1 MAGKIKNTTES
12 KVNQVMKKEEEILSI
27 AFARSLGEVNKKAS
41 VQNLKDY
48 EAAKAALEEFKKK
61 KQQAEHPEE
70 AMLSVPDAVE
80 YLRAQGFKIEKSKLY
95 EEKAIVGYKTINN
108 AVTFMKK
115 DLDKYAKKLLTLLT
129 ESGANNAEEKMK
141 WETKI
146 AEQKFKDMEFE
157 ARIKEGIYVLKS
169 EVEQM
174 LAARAAFLKDN
185 LGQGFIHSRAARIAE
200 ILKGN
205 PDLIPELIE
214 FYLKHIEEV
223 FDYYS
228 KPMRFEVPAALINE
242 EEETHE
248 S

>member
-1 MAGKIKNTTES
+1 MAIK
-12 KVNQVMKKEEEILSI
+12 K
-27 AFARSLGEVNKKAS
+27 FS
-41 VQNLKDY
+41 VS
-48 EAAKAALEEFKKK
+48 E
-61 KQQAEHPEE
+61 
-70 AMLSVPDAVE
+70 AVE
-80 YLRAQGFKIEKSKLY
+80 YLKSQGYKIEKSKLY
-95 EEKAIVGYKTINN
+95 EDKHIIGFSTSKGTAVFEEKA
-108 AVTFMKK
+108 
-115 DLDKYAKKLLTLLT
+115 LDKYAKKFLSML
-129 ESGANNAEEKMK
+129 SGSDVASPEEKLK

-157 ARIKEGIYVLKS
+157 AKIKEGRYVLRS

-185 LGQGFIHSRAARIAE
+185 LGQGFIHSRAAKIAE

-228 KPMRFEVPAALINE
+228 RPMKFEVPMSAVE
-242 EEETHE
+242 EFLKKESEVDSNIET
-248 S
+248 